1 VPLVGELDRTRGAQL
16 SDELLR
22 RIRHGRAQ
30 VVVIDVTGVPG
41 IDPEVAAQ
49 LVETVAACGLLGA
62 RVILT
67 GLSSETTEALVASGV
82 DLKGIHA
89 VADLQRAIEE
99 AQRLL

>member
-1 VPLVGELDRTRGAQL
+1 MMAPSMAGGTVGHTVRSAGTG
-16 SDELLR
+16 SDAC
-22 RIRHGRAQ
+22 RAQ
-30 VVVIDVTGVPG
+30 VVVIDVTGVPT

>member
-1 VPLVGELDRTRGAQL
+1 M
-16 SDELLR
+16 
-22 RIRHGRAQ
+22 
-30 VVVIDVTGVPG
+30 IDVTGVPA
-41 IDPEVAAQ
+41 IDLRWRPQ

-82 DLKGIHA
+82 DLRGIHA